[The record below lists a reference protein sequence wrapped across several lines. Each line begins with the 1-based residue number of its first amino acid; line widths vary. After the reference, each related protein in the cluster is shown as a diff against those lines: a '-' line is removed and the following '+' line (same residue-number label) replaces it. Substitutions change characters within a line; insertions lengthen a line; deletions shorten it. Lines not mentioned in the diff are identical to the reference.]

1 MMAAPDFS
9 ESTFAKLITI
19 AGRQRMLSQR
29 IGFLAVVL
37 NNALVRDGGELPSVQ
52 LDMLKKAAAE
62 FDKGYDI
69 LRNGD
74 PDLDLPKWEST
85 AVGNV
90 LDAPGTA
97 GGRMVIDRFQLE
109 TRSVTDALETG
120 EPRSEA
126 ETAAFSEFVLTD
138 VLTILQRIVTALET
152 DFEAEMAA
160 RQQRRNSEIDRV
172 AAAIREI
179 QRASRFSRM
188 IALNAKISA
197 NRAGPHGREFSALT
211 DEIKKISGDITESS
225 EDIIRYLEIA

>member
-1 MMAAPDFS
+1 MMMPEFS

-37 NNALVRDGGELPSVQ
+37 NNALFRDDGDLPAAQ
-52 LDMLKKAAAE
+52 LTMLKKAAAD

-69 LRNGD
+69 LLNGD
-74 PDLDLPKWEST
+74 PDLDLPKWDST
-85 AVGNV
+85 AVGEV
-90 LDAPGTA
+90 LNAPGNSN
-97 GGRMVIDRFQLE
+97 GRAVIDRFQIE
-109 TRSVTDALETG
+109 TRSVIEALETG
-120 EPRSEA
+120 TPRLEA
-126 ETAAFSEFVLTD
+126 ETSAFSEFVLTD
-138 VLTILQRIVTALET
+138 VLAILQRIVTALEA
-152 DFEAEMAA
+152 DFETEMAG
-160 RQQRRNSEIDRV
+160 RRERRNSEIDRV

-211 DEIKKISGDITESS
+211 DEIKRISGDITESS